1 MLGLANRCR
10 GRLWLR
16 GAPRVRL
23 VFRQR
28 ARLVKVLGI
37 ALAVLLLLSFTLP
50 LILSGR

>member
-1 MLGLANRCR
+1 
-10 GRLWLR
+10 
-16 GAPRVRL
+16 VRL